1 MRPELPQHAEIEA
14 AFAQV
19 LQAERDA
26 EAELARCKAE
36 CAAEV
41 ARATRQAEAI
51 AARAERR
58 IAILNRGRAEAVE
71 RRIAKLD
78 AAAVAGTDAPR
89 SGDGDTAGLA
99 RAAEALARELT
110 GAGT

>member
-36 CAAEV
+36 CAAEI

-58 IAILNRGRAEAVE
+58 IGILNRGRAEAVE
-71 RRIAKLD
+71 RRIAELD
-78 AAAVAGTDAPR
+78 AAAGSEAPR
-89 SGDGDTAGLA
+89 SDGDVAGLA
-99 RAAEALARELT
+99 RAAQAFARELT

>member
-36 CAAEV
+36 CAAEI
-41 ARATRQAEAI
+41 ARSTRQAEAI

-58 IAILNRGRAEAVE
+58 IAILNRRRAESVE
-71 RRIAKLD
+71 RRIAELES
-78 AAAVAGTDAPR
+78 AGPGGEAPP
-89 SGDGDTAGLA
+89 SGDGDVAGLA

>member
-26 EAELARCKAE
+26 EAELARCKDE
-36 CAAEV
+36 CAAEI
-41 ARATRQAEAI
+41 AHAKRQAEAI

-58 IAILNRGRAEAVE
+58 IGILNRGRAEAVE
-71 RRIAKLD
+71 RRIAELG
-78 AAAVAGTDAPR
+78 AAAAAGGSAPR
-89 SGDGDTAGLA
+89 SGDGDVAGLA
-99 RAAEALARELT
+99 RAAQALARELT

>member
-1 MRPELPQHAEIEA
+1 MRPELPQHAEIET
-14 AFAQV
+14 AFARV

-26 EAELARCKAE
+26 EVELARCKAE
-36 CAAEV
+36 CAAEI
-41 ARATRQAEAI
+41 ARAKRQAEAI

-58 IAILNRGRAEAVE
+58 IGILNRGRAEAVE
-71 RRIAKLD
+71 RRIAELD
-78 AAAVAGTDAPR
+78 AAAAGKSQSSD
-89 SGDGDTAGLA
+89 DGDIAGLA

>member
-36 CAAEV
+36 CAAEI
-41 ARATRQAEAI
+41 ARATRQAETI

-71 RRIAKLD
+71 RRIAELD
-78 AAAVAGTDAPR
+78 AAAAGGDAPQ
-89 SGDGDTAGLA
+89 SGDGDVAGLA
-99 RAAEALARELT
+99 RAADALARELT

>member
-1 MRPELPQHAEIEA
+1 MRTELPQHAEIEA

-36 CAAEV
+36 CTAEIAQ
-41 ARATRQAEAI
+41 ARREAEAI

-58 IAILNRGRAEAVE
+58 IAILNRKRAEAVE
-71 RRIAKLD
+71 RRIAELEL
-78 AAAVAGTDAPR
+78 AGPSGEAPR
-89 SGDGDTAGLA
+89 SGEHDVAGLA

-110 GAGT
+110 GAGP

>member
-41 ARATRQAEAI
+41 ARATRQGGGAPAGG
-51 AARAERR
+51 AERPTG
-58 IAILNRGRAEAVE
+58 ILNRGRAEAVE

-99 RAAEALARELT
+99 
-110 GAGT
+110 

>member
-36 CAAEV
+36 CAAEI
-41 ARATRQAEAI
+41 ARSTRQAEAI

-71 RRIAKLD
+71 RRIAELE
-78 AAAVAGTDAPR
+78 AAAGGESPQG
-89 SGDGDTAGLA
+89 GDGDIAALA